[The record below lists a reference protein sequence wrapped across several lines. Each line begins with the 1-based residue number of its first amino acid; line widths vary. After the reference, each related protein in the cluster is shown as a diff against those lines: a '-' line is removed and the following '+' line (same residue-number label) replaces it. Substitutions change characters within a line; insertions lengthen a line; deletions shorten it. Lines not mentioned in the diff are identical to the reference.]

1 MEKTQRQR
9 GESHEKIKA
18 ESGVMWLLTKE
29 GKALPAVTRS
39 QETGTEQIFPQRL
52 QKELKPCQHLDFR
65 ILAYRTVRE

>member
-29 GKALPAVTRS
+29 AKH
-39 QETGTEQIFPQRL
+39 
-52 QKELKPCQHLDFR
+52 CQQSPEARKRAQNRFSLRDSKR
-65 ILAYRTVRE
+65 N